1 MKTQNLLFKISTRK
15 VTSALFA
22 ALLLLGSSAA
32 FAQVKI
38 GSNPTT
44 IEPNS
49 NLEVEASTAGRKM
62 KVDKTTGQVTI
73 TDGTQGTGKVF
84 TSDANGGGSWQTV
97 SQTTEVMLSVNAMQ
111 TIGATTARFNFTSAV
126 YDRGANFNLTTDMF
140 TAPSAGLYLFNV
152 NDNVGNDLSNGYV
165 AWGRLNRT
173 GAGLIEAG
181 DFNLAVNAGQGG
193 TGTITTMV
201 YLNAGEEVVYEAT
214 SNVGNVPR
222 TRIVRLQITKLSN

>member
-1 MKTQNLLFKISTRK
+1 MKTT
-15 VTSALFA
+15 ALFSAFVFALGLA
-22 ALLLLGSSAA
+22 ASSVS

-38 GSNPTT
+38 GTNPTT

-49 NLEVEASTAGRKM
+49 NLEVEASTAGRKT

-73 TDGTQGTGKVF
+73 ADGTQGTGKVF
-84 TSDANGGGSWQTV
+84 TSDANGGGSWQTM

-111 TIGATTARFNFTSAV
+111 SIGATTARFDFTAAV

-140 TAPSAGLYLFNV
+140 TAPTAGLYLFNV

-173 GAGLIEAG
+173 GTGLIEAG

-222 TRIVRLQITKLSN
+222 TRLVRLQITKLSN